1 VLFQAVGENDALKA
15 ELAGLRGVASA
26 AKALQEST
34 AAAAAAA
41 AAARVANAA
50 RDAASARAFVVRS
63 IKEQMRYQGGTGRL
77 RAHIPNLSA
86 EAFALISGDRGRS
99 FDVAS
104 DAFFAVFS
112 AYAPSKGLRYGS
124 VLAPVWPVRC
134 IGGACACLLADSV
147 RRRLQLHCAFNAGGF
162 VVSGQYAMFK

>member
-1 VLFQAVGENDALKA
+1 MLFQAVGENDALKA

-112 AYAPSKGLRYGS
+112 AYALSKGLRYGS
-124 VLAPVWPVRC
+124 VLAPVWPVRGTC
-134 IGGACACLLADSV
+134 RRLCLLA
-147 RRRLQLHCAFNAGGF
+147 C
-162 VVSGQYAMFK
+162 

>member
-1 VLFQAVGENDALKA
+1 MGENDALKA
-15 ELAGLRGVASA
+15 ELAGLRAVASA

-86 EAFALISGDRGRS
+86 EAFALVAGDRGRS

-104 DAFFAVFS
+104 HDFYAVFS
-112 AYAPSKGLRYGS
+112 ACAPSKGLRYGS
-124 VLAPVWPVRC
+124 VLAPVWPVR
-134 IGGACACLLADSV
+134 GARSLGACSAARVLTACI
-147 RRRLQLHCAFNAGGF
+147 RRCLQLHCAFNAGGF